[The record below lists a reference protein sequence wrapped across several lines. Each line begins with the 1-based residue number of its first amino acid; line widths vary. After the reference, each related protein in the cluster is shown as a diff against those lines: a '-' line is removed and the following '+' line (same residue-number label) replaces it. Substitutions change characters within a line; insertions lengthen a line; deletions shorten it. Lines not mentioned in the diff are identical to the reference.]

1 MEKRWFQTATCFFFF
16 KHACGNIGKCTESQF
31 GGWSFRRMIVEYLG
45 GEGDGSAAFPNAKI
59 SDAFFQKNATK
70 KNLFAKKQN
79 QRPKNGQNRPTAW
92 NCVWSSV
99 WAEC

>member
-59 SDAFFQKNATK
+59 SDAFFQKNAK
-70 KNLFAKKQN
+70 KKKTCSRKNKIRNRKMAKIGP
-79 QRPKNGQNRPTAW
+79 RPGIIDF
-92 NCVWSSV
+92 
-99 WAEC
+99 